1 MSITFTPV
9 LKKKY
14 SSHNYG
20 IINIRITQNRN
31 SKYVPIGISLIERFW
46 NKNGRSIESKL
57 RVHRDFDVNERLE
70 IIITIK
76 SNIQELE
83 TTYKSNLD
91 VNSTIL
97 NKNVSYLYHLKKHIE
112 LLEERK
118 KIGTSKRY
126 RTTLFHI
133 EKYLKRENKLDLTFS
148 EMTSSFIEGFETY
161 LLGKNLIDNTT
172 KNYIN
177 CIKRLYTRL
186 VKMGVYTSPLD
197 PFVNFVNKRRTVEK
211 EFLEKK
217 HVDLIR
223 LLNLPINHPLYHIRN
238 YFLFQIFGQGLRVS
252 DLLTLKFSN
261 IKEGV
266 IEFIQYK
273 TKKSHTVYITD
284 TVMFIL
290 KNYIHDDK
298 VDKVFKLG
306 YTYSI
311 NGVEYKK
318 TYDQV
323 QDRYTELTNLFIK
336 TPIEKTE
343 ERKKMGKDVEYFKKV
358 LDKVRNNVF
367 DRLIMILHNYSKSHQ
382 DDYIFPILNPE
393 LFEGINFNENTT
405 LTKKQYNHLQSKTTM
420 YNKRL
425 KKLQNEITNQFP
437 GIVIDIP
444 FTSHIPRHTYT
455 NLMLQIGGDVYE
467 ISKSI
472 GHMGIKTT
480 DNYIRTIKQRI
491 ENKNKDLGKEFSYFM
506 K

>member
-1 MSITFTPV
+1 MTTFTPV

-20 IINIRITQNRN
+20 IINVRITQNRI
-31 SKYVPIGISLIERFW
+31 SKYVPLGISLVERFW
-46 NKNGRSIESKL
+46 NKNGRSVESKL
-57 RVHRDFDVNERLE
+57 RVHGNFNENERLE
-70 IIITIK
+70 IIKTIK
-76 SNIQELE
+76 TNIQELE
-83 TTYKSNLD
+83 RTYNINFN

-97 NKNVSYLYHLKKHIE
+97 NKNVSFLFHLNKHIT

-133 EKYLKRENKLDLTFS
+133 EKFLKREIKSDLTFS
-148 EMTSSFIEGFETY
+148 DMTSSFIEEFETY
-161 LLGKNLIDNTT
+161 LLGKGLIENTT

-186 VKMGVYTSPLD
+186 VKMGVYSSSLD

-223 LLNLPINHPLYHIRN
+223 LLNLDDTHPIYHTRN

-252 DLLTLKFSN
+252 DLLTLRFSN

-266 IEFIQYK
+266 IEFVQYK

-290 KNYIHDDK
+290 KNYIPDIK
-298 VDKVFKLG
+298 VKEVFKLV
-306 YTYSI
+306 YSYSF
-311 NGVEYKK
+311 NGVESRG

-323 QDRYTELTNLFIK
+323 QDRYSEFTNLFIK
-336 TPIEKTE
+336 TPIKKVV
-343 ERKKMGKDVEYFKKV
+343 ERNKMIIDIEGFKKV
-358 LDKVRNNVF
+358 LDKVRDNVF
-367 DRLIMILHNYSKSHQ
+367 EKLIIILHNYSKSHQ
-382 DDYIFPILNPE
+382 NDFIFPILNSE
-393 LFEGINFNENTT
+393 LFEGVIFNENTT
-405 LTKKQYNHLQSKTTM
+405 LTKKQYNHLQSKTTI
-420 YNKRL
+420 YNKNL
-425 KKLQNEITNQFP
+425 KKLKTEITTQFK
-437 GIVIDIP
+437 VEIDIP

-467 ISKSI
+467 ISKSL